1 MEFIQGDFKQLS
13 LPPEIHAD
21 SPLMHMSPAWRSKLK
36 YYPFVSALCQEPMK
50 SSLFL
55 VNVPQ
60 KKFGGKVSHFTVA
73 GMTQTPKTGNDLSKG
88 HSMA

>member
-1 MEFIQGDFKQLS
+1 
-13 LPPEIHAD
+13 
-21 SPLMHMSPAWRSKLK
+21 
-36 YYPFVSALCQEPMK
+36 MK